1 MGLATEVFLSSFQP
15 PARCLVL
22 TREPAG
28 KYLPMSDVLEGSAVI
43 EKPQNGL
50 AGLKHWKHDLPA
62 GLLVSM
68 ISVPFSIGI
77 AIASGAPPITG
88 LISAIIAGFVLPFL
102 GGSYVTISGP
112 AAGLAPVL
120 YCGMLTLGMATLGAD
135 GAHEDAMARG
145 YPLLLVAICLAGVV
159 QIVLSYIKAARYA
172 AIFPAPVVEGMLA
185 AIGMLIIVKQLPS
198 LIGHPYKAHEFI
210 EYLIETPHE
219 LTLMNPTVFGLG
231 IASLAMIFVLASFK
245 ASWLKVVPP
254 QVVVVVMGTIAGML
268 LHLQGDDLIFIPK
281 NPLEHGIV
289 PPDFA
294 GALADRSVWLPLVT
308 IILTLTM
315 IDGVESL
322 ATIAAIDKVDPFK
335 RKSDPN
341 RTLLAMGVSNMC
353 SSVIGGLTIIPGGV
367 KSTANIMGGGRTQW
381 ANFYNACFLLL
392 FLFLGS
398 NVINLMPK
406 SVLAAVLVFTG
417 YKLCKPSVWR
427 HVAKIG
433 SEQLAVFA
441 FTVFMTLA
449 TDLLWGIF
457 GGIAFKLAL
466 TLWFAHTASAER
478 DRRNGK
484 PRGGLGAVVRQ
495 ATQLFQS
502 PVTER
507 TQVNGDYHLFFG
519 RQLVCFNALHVSREL
534 ANIPPEA
541 KTVFLHITDDLTMID
556 HTSCE
561 NLFHFAEQ
569 HNGNGHARVEIVGLD
584 RMRKR
589 SDVETCM
596 RLGFVDPEE
605 EQVSEMV

>member
-1 MGLATEVFLSSFQP
+1 MPMGA
-15 PARCLVL
+15 PAR
-22 TREPAG
+22 
-28 KYLPMSDVLEGSAVI
+28 KYLPMSDVLENTAVL

-88 LISAIIAGFVLPFL
+88 LTSAIIAGFILPFL

-120 YCGMLTLGMATLGAD
+120 YSGMLTLGMATLGSDTSPEA
-135 GAHEDAMARG
+135 AMARG

-159 QIVLSYIKAARYA
+159 QIGLYRVKAARYA
-172 AIFPAPVVEGMLA
+172 AIFPAAVVEGMLA

-198 LIGHPYKAHEFI
+198 LLGHPYHAHEFW
-210 EYLIETPHE
+210 EYILETPHE
-219 LTLMNPTVFGLG
+219 LTLMNPKIFALG
-231 IASLAMIFVLASFK
+231 IASLGLIFLLASFK
-245 ASWLKVVPP
+245 ARWLKIVPP
-254 QVVVVVMGTIAGML
+254 QVIVVVIGTIAGMM
-268 LHLQGDDLIFIPK
+268 LHLDADDLIFIPK

-289 PPDFA
+289 LPDFA
-294 GALADRSVWLPLVT
+294 GAFADKSVWLSLAT
-308 IILTLTM
+308 IVLTLTM

-341 RTLLAMGVSNMC
+341 RTLLAMGVSNIC
-353 SSVIGGLTIIPGGV
+353 SSVVGGLTIIPGGV

-381 ANFYNACFLLL
+381 ANFYNACFLLV

-406 SVLAAVLVFTG
+406 TVLAAVLIFTG

-433 SEQLAVFA
+433 SEQLLVFT
-441 FTVFMTLA
+441 FTVLMTLS

-457 GGIAFKLAL
+457 GGIAFKLLL
-466 TLWFAHTASAER
+466 TLWFAHSATAEVA
-478 DRRNGK
+478 RRNGT
-484 PRGGLGAVVRQ
+484 PSGGVRGVLKQ

-507 TQVNGDYHLFFG
+507 TRVNGDYHLFFG
-519 RQLVCFNALHVSREL
+519 KQLVCFNALHVSREL

-541 KTVFLHITDDLTMID
+541 KTVFLHITEDLTMID

-561 NLFHFAEQ
+561 NLFHFAEE
-569 HNGNGHARVEIVGLD
+569 HNRNGNARVEIVGLD

-589 SDVETCM
+589 SEVDTCM